1 MKRFTVGK
9 IKASKYF
16 TRKTYEKYTD
26 EEKQFKAEI
35 NDELYDIYKKSNV
48 KGGRATKVRKLEY
61 SANLCSAP
69 FYEFL
74 EVKYRTRKNR
84 PFRREKRVIVNKI
97 FEVIVDEL
105 INRDGG
111 VVLDK
116 LGYLA
121 VWVTPKKVRLTNFDT
136 FKYTKFMTETNGY
149 FYNIS
154 LFTDI
159 FKTGLNT
166 LAWTMDRAIIKP
178 IKRAVFQN
186 VAAGK
191 KYKLYYRTVK
201 SMHSK
206 QYSNTLMSEGFS

>member
-1 MKRFTVGK
+1 MKSFTIFK

-26 EEKQFKAEI
+26 EEKQFKKEI
-35 NDELYDIYKKSNV
+35 NDELYDIYKNSNV
-48 KGGRATKVRKLEY
+48 KEGRALQVRKLEH

-84 PFRREKRVIVNKI
+84 PFRKEKRVIVNKI

-121 VWVTPKKVRLTNFDT
+121 VWVTPKKVRLTNFKT
-136 FKYTKFMTETNGY
+136 FKYTKFTTETDGY

-154 LFTDI
+154 LFTDV

-166 LAWTMDRAIIKP
+166 LAWTMDRAISIP
-178 IKRAVFQN
+178 IKRAVFHN

-191 KYKLYYRTVK
+191 KYKLYYRTVR
-201 SMHSK
+201 SMYNK
-206 QYSNTLMSEGFS
+206 NYSNRLMSEGFN